1 MTYFTAEKSP
11 YSPKDEWVIMSTDLL
26 IQHFPIHTAYSLLPC
41 RALRLSYANYLR
53 MCRDKYGA
61 RLSGKN
67 HRFVVPYFPQKEYA
81 QELVN
86 ELNKRLTRIYQ
97 VYRLK
102 NFELGKV

>member
-1 MTYFTAEKSP
+1 MTYFTVEKSP

-26 IQHFPIHTAYSLLPC
+26 TKHFPIHTAYSLLPC
-41 RALRLSYANYLR
+41 RTMGLSYATYLR
-53 MCRDKYGA
+53 MCRDKYCA
-61 RLSGKN
+61 RLSGKS
-67 HRFVVPYFPQKEYA
+67 HKFVIPYFPQKEYA

-102 NFELGKV
+102 NFEPAAM